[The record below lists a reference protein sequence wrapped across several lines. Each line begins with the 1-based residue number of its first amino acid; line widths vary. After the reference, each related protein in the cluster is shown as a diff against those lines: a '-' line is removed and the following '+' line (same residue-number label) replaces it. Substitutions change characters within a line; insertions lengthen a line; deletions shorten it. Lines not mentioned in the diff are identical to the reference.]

1 MSIENTLIYQIK
13 GIFLANS
20 SKKTEQNNI
29 EKIFT
34 PERSRDTA
42 FASRLKLFWTRFIAT
57 NQPPTLSNFSQY
69 LQRFEVENRYDSK
82 YWWEELAPGRSSQCD
97 ACGAHISRRLITL
110 SNDSQLIRLGDT
122 CEHHLK
128 QDFSLFDLDLEYKTH
143 AKEKKRKTKM
153 AAQLEELVQ
162 ALPGYLA
169 SQPERFL
176 NAIRSSLREE
186 MKQEYREKLEG
197 RLQNLDYYL
206 QSHWISQD
214 NLTRKLLSEMQPDVN
229 FLNTLLAN
237 PHLSDEDKLAARK
250 LCGSLSELTAE
261 EANKIFQQV
270 LCYKY
275 INLPMTLNE
284 IVSDIRYLHKNEKIA
299 EENYRR
305 ISPLLD
311 LEEVLVIEA
320 LTIAHAVPNLYQLRT
335 KENESF
341 LAQYSEFAHSQ
352 NFSHLLDWYHEF
364 IIEGNTKVVK
374 PQKEIR
380 AALESKNRP
389 LSDKELKILK
399 RCYEISSNSSPS
411 LEALLREIPIEEF
424 QEITK
429 TAVVISRKAAVAQN
443 GLILKGNYL
452 PVEDLPQALVSQLS
466 YDTQETAERIIDRWL
481 HSSYSEEGYQKARKE
496 SQTAISAGLF
506 PNNKE
511 FLARVAKAHA
521 KIKNYSSIEEY
532 SQQGKDISAVLSFIE
547 EVETAGL
554 ALPYHRFSF
563 QNSFF
568 HPKTIAYIEQR
579 EAIYRQSLGKFS
591 VEEINQKISFLQ
603 EREIISHP
611 SDSFPIRKYPSV
623 HLSLEDPSQKVFER
637 DKAAPSD
644 FFKKIISSQKLE
656 EMLKRINEEFIELT
670 PEKKKQLERTLSSK
684 DRFLVKALYHKEICL
699 EKEPTKEQVYFSPAA
714 WEEIEAYNAH
724 LDNIAGYGRSLSK
737 LFSEGDTR
745 IMLYCLAENLPLQ
758 VDYTE
763 STPLSRVPTLI
774 SSEDWLI
781 HQYQLAKYNS
791 ENKKECRFRLRPFD
805 FSPLIESG
813 KEFHQDGKKAKVTLV
828 NRYSPER
835 HHIGQRF
842 GEVVAALP
850 EFRTD
855 KDSHWL
861 ITSRI
866 DYKDING
873 LLWKIYQLNRKGGI
887 DLAVELRE

>member
-1 MSIENTLIYQIK
+1 MSIENTLTYQIK
-13 GIFLANS
+13 GILLANS
-20 SKKTEQNNI
+20 SQKTEQNNI

-42 FASRLKLFWTRFIAT
+42 FASRLKLFWTRFITT
-57 NQPPTLSNFSQY
+57 NQPSTLSNFRQY

-97 ACGAHISRRLITL
+97 ACGAHISRKLITL

-128 QDFSLFDLDLEYKTH
+128 EDFSLFGLDLDFKTH

-284 IVSDIRYLHKNEKIA
+284 VVSDIRYLHKKGKIA
-299 EENYRR
+299 EENYQR

-320 LTIAHAVPNLYQLRT
+320 LTIAHAVPNLRQLRA

-341 LAQYSEFAHSQ
+341 LAQYPEFTHPQ
-352 NFSHLLDWYHEF
+352 NFSCLLSWYRKY
-364 IIEGNTKVVK
+364 IIEENTKTVK
-374 PQKEIR
+374 PQKDIR
-380 AALESKNRP
+380 PALENKNRP
-389 LSDKELKILK
+389 LSDKEIKILK

-411 LEALLREIPIEEF
+411 SEALLHEIPIEEF
-424 QEITK
+424 REVAK
-429 TAVVISRKAAVAQN
+429 AAVVISRKAAAAQN
-443 GLILKGNYL
+443 DLILKGNYL
-452 PVEDLPQALVSQLS
+452 PVEDLPESLISQLN
-466 YDTQETAERIIDRWL
+466 YDAQETAARIVDRWL
-481 HSSYSEEGYQKARKE
+481 HSSYSEENYQKARKE
-496 SQTAISAGLF
+496 SQPAISAGIF

-511 FLARVAKAHA
+511 FLARVIKAHA
-521 KIKNYSSIEEY
+521 KIKDYPSIEEY
-532 SQQGKDISAVLSFIE
+532 SQQGKDVSATLSFLE

-554 ALPYHRFSF
+554 AQPYHLISF
-563 QNSFF
+563 KNRFF
-568 HPKTIAYIEQR
+568 HQETVSFLEQM
-579 EAIYRQSLGKFS
+579 ETAYRQSLGKFS
-591 VEEINQKISFLQ
+591 IEEIRQKISFLQ
-603 EREIISHP
+603 EREVVFHP
-611 SDSFPIRKYPSV
+611 SDSFPNRKYPSV

-637 DKAAPSD
+637 DKTTPSD
-644 FFKKIISSQKLE
+644 FFKKIISSQRLE
-656 EMLKRINEEFIELT
+656 EMIKRLTEECIPST
-670 PEKKKQLERTLSSK
+670 PEKRKQLERALSSK

-699 EKEPTKEQVYFSPAA
+699 EKEPTKEHLYFSPAA
-714 WEEIEAYNAH
+714 WKETEEYNAH
-724 LDNIAGYGRSLSK
+724 LDSIAGYGRSLNK

-745 IMLYCLAENLPLQ
+745 TMLYCLAENIPLR

-763 STPLSRVPTLI
+763 AAFLSHLPVLI

-781 HQYQLAKYNS
+781 YQYQLARYN
-791 ENKKECRFRLRPFD
+791 EEHQKDCRFRLRPFD

-835 HHIGQRF
+835 HHIGRRF
-842 GEVVAALP
+842 GEVVAELP
-850 EFRTD
+850 EFRAD
-855 KDSHWL
+855 KDSRWL
-861 ITSRI
+861 VTSRI
-866 DYKDING
+866 DYKEING
-873 LLWKIYQLNRKGGI
+873 LLWRIYQLNRKGGI
-887 DLAVELRE
+887 DLAVELRG